1 METVLLKVTSAFFVG
16 GKMARPGDVVEV
28 PTSDARDLLNRG
40 KARLAEVAAA
50 EPQAEVAAAE
60 PQADEATEG
69 RVGLVETDADEQPRR
84 RRGKRSE

>member
-1 METVLLKVTSAFFVG
+1 METVLLKVTSAFFIG
-16 GKMARPGDVVEV
+16 GTMARPGDVVEV
-28 PTSDARDLLNRG
+28 PTSVASDLLNRG
-40 KARLAEVAAA
+40 KARL
-50 EPQAEVAAAE
+50 AEVAAAE

>member
-1 METVLLKVTSAFFVG
+1 METVMLKVTSAFFIG

-28 PTSDARDLLNRG
+28 TTSDARDLLNRG

-50 EPQAEVAAAE
+50 APE
-60 PQADEATEG
+60 ADESTEA

>member
-16 GKMARPGDVVEV
+16 GRMARPGDVVEV
-28 PTSDARDLLNRG
+28 PAADARDLLNRG
-40 KARLAEVAAA
+40 KARLAEVATAA
-50 EPQAEVAAAE
+50 QPAQPE
-60 PQADEATEG
+60 ADEPAEA

>member
-1 METVLLKVTSAFFVG
+1 METVLLKVTSAFFIG
-16 GKMARPGDVVEV
+16 GRMARPGDVVEV

-50 EPQAEVAAAE
+50 EPQA
-60 PQADEATEG
+60 DEATED

>member
-1 METVLLKVTSAFFVG
+1 METVLLKVTSAFFIG

-40 KARLAEVAAA
+40 KARLG
-50 EPQAEVAAAE
+50 EVAAAE
-60 PQADEATEG
+60 PQADEATED

>member
-1 METVLLKVTSAFFVG
+1 METVLLKVTSAFFIG

-50 EPQAEVAAAE
+50 G
-60 PQADEATEG
+60 PQADEATED

>member
-1 METVLLKVTSAFFVG
+1 METVLLKVTSAFFIG

-28 PTSDARDLLNRG
+28 PISDARDLLNRG

-50 EPQAEVAAAE
+50 APE
-60 PQADEATEG
+60 ADEVTEA